1 MILLSYAVQGQ
12 TFSNH
17 RAVEAYANWD
27 DTNLSVTLHWK
38 VENNVESYAIFKRI
52 YGTES
57 WVALLLRLL
66 QMIAFSTIRM

>member
-1 MILLSYAVQGQ
+1 MLFKVKL
-12 TFSNH
+12 SNH

-38 VENNVESYAIFKRI
+38 VENNVESYTIFKRI

-57 WVALLLRLL
+57 WGSSIITLHILSK
-66 QMIAFSTIRM
+66 IIWESP